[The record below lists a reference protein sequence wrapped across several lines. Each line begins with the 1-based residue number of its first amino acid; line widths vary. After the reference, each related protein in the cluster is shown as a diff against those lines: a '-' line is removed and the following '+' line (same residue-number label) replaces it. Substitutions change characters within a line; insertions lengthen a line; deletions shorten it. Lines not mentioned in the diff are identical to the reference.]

1 MGRRPREELPPDI
14 ELGVAFGARTLRFE
28 TVPKVET
35 GYEGNPGHDV
45 RTEGER
51 DGLPD
56 QVKTGVTYRRV
67 RIRGRAT
74 LRIKDVDED
83 VR

>member
-1 MGRRPREELPPDI
+1 VGGRRPREEPPDI
-14 ELGVAFGARTLRFE
+14 ELGVALSARSLRFE

-51 DGLPD
+51 HGLPD
-56 QVKTGVTYRRV
+56 QVNAGVTYRRV

-74 LRIKDVDED
+74 LRIEEPNQD